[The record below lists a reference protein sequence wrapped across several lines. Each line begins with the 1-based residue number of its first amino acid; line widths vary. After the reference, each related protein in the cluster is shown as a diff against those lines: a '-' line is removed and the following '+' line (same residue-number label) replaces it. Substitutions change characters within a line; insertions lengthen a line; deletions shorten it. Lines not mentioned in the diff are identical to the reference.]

1 MPIIT
6 SELIAL
12 LSFLLPGFITSFL
25 FYSLTSF
32 PKKSEF
38 EAVIIALIYTIIINM
53 IVDFLGIFFI
63 FVGNWFA
70 ISEWKQLYQVAWSI
84 IIAICIGV
92 LWSFLYNNDIIHKA
106 LRRIKVTSQSSYPS
120 EWYGTFSETK
130 RYIILDLKDERR
142 IMGWPVEW
150 PNFPDKG
157 HFVLEEACWLT
168 VNKGGKIPLN
178 TIDKIMIDTNNVEMV
193 EFVKDNEKLEENKDE
208 SQGTTTFK
216 GCTIK
221 RKKCDS
227 YRKGT

>member
-6 SELIAL
+6 NELIAL

-38 EAVIIALIYTIIINM
+38 EVVIIALIYTIIINM
-53 IVDFLGIFFI
+53 IVDFIGIFLI
-63 FVGNWFA
+63 FVGNRFA
-70 ISEWKQLYQVAWSI
+70 IGEWSQLSQVVWSI
-84 IIAICIGV
+84 FIAICIGV
-92 LWSFLYNNDIIHKA
+92 LWSFFYNNDIIHKL
-106 LRRIKVTSQSSYPS
+106 LRRFKVTSQSSYPS

-150 PNFPDKG
+150 PNYPDKG
-157 HFVLEEACWLT
+157 HFVLEEASWLT
-168 VNKGGKIPLN
+168 TKEGDKVPLE

-193 EFVKDNEKLEENKDE
+193 EFLKDDEKLEESSDE
-208 SQGTTTFK
+208 S
-216 GCTIK
+216 
-221 RKKCDS
+221 
-227 YRKGT
+227 